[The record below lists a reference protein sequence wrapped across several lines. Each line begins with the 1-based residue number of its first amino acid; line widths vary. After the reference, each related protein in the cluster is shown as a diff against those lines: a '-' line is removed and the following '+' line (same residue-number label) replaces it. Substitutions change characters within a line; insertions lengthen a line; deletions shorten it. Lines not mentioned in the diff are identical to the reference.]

1 MLCETKQKSSKHICA
16 QVPISV
22 LSIIKIYIGGFMR
35 VHKSKIAADPVK
47 YYTRLIGMEKYE
59 ARMRQEPNAIT
70 IITGIVLYRELPKNK
85 QSEVLK
91 LILALN
97 DGQLKASL
105 YGLVSQ
111 VVANPYWFSWS
122 LSDRELREFFDTNKD
137 VTNILKGLGI
147 DFSLPLT
154 AAGIS
159 AFLLSSA
166 QQGVKSASKEVATQL
181 KKQVT
186 SSPVAQIANRLGV
199 TKQVAG
205 KASAIL
211 VVMVSVIAYQT
222 HLNAKDARKELLR
235 RGLLQP
241 EDL

>member
-1 MLCETKQKSSKHICA
+1 M
-16 QVPISV
+16 
-22 LSIIKIYIGGFMR
+22 
-35 VHKSKIAADPVK
+35 
-47 YYTRLIGMEKYE
+47 
-59 ARMRQEPNAIT
+59 
-70 IITGIVLYRELPKNK
+70 
-85 QSEVLK
+85 
-91 LILALN
+91 
-97 DGQLKASL
+97 
-105 YGLVSQ
+105 
-111 VVANPYWFSWS
+111 
-122 LSDRELREFFDTNKD
+122 
-137 VTNILKGLGI
+137 TNILKGLGI